1 VIFRYA
7 NDEMIPQ
14 DPTSLP
20 ASPPFITSSSSS
32 RYDNGNGDDEGGDH
46 SMSSGDSAVVAVIPW
61 DAIESHQPPHMGEE
75 YL

>member
-20 ASPPFITSSSSS
+20 ASPPFITSSSS

-46 SMSSGDSAVVAVIPW
+46 SMSSGDSAVVVDVIPW
-61 DAIESHQPPHMGEE
+61 DAIESHQPHMGE
-75 YL
+75 